1 MRHRYA
7 GQHRLRTTGR
17 KLRYR
22 HRAELGGPSLRGRES
37 RPNSCKSTGVQRC
50 GTACAGDSCGGPD
63 VQGPGPTHGRIQ
75 SAASLG
81 LVIKS
86 VARSWCA
93 GGFEHRPLILFRL
106 AVALQCAEAE
116 NPARPCKRARLRL
129 QAPASLG
136 ARQRQHFK
144 CVHGGRSTPG
154 AVPQTVEYSP
164 FRQAHLLLCAGHPFK
179 A

>member
-63 VQGPGPTHGRIQ
+63 VQGPRPTHGRIQ
-75 SAASLG
+75 SAPSLG

-93 GGFEHRPLILFRL
+93 GGFEHRPLILFRR
-106 AVALQCAEAE
+106 AVALWCERGREPCPQTHSTSAAGSRELRSP
-116 NPARPCKRARLRL
+116 PAATL
-129 QAPASLG
+129 QMRSWREIDSG
-136 ARQRQHFK
+136 A
-144 CVHGGRSTPG
+144 
-154 AVPQTVEYSP
+154 APQTVEYSP